1 MDVVENPALLP
12 NEKPHV
18 MVSALKGQGLEELL
32 HLIQENLP
40 RKTHRITLLIPYDQ
54 GGIRSMLHEEGNI
67 LSEEFVETGIQI
79 TAEVDDALY
88 GRVKSFLQTV

>member
-1 MDVVENPALLP
+1 
-12 NEKPHV
+12 
-18 MVSALKGQGLEELL
+18 
-32 HLIQENLP
+32 LI
-40 RKTHRITLLIPYDQ
+40 
-54 GGIRSMLHEEGNI
+54 HEEGNI